1 MLEKLDFSFMAF
13 FFGQY
18 RSDFPPAVSISSVA
32 GGQERFP
39 CLLAKGFFVSKTL
52 KLLPAHFLVN
62 SLSLLCAHA
71 WCDFQSLHSA
81 DEKAAGLSA
90 ICQYLGGGHN
100 LGLLGLCQDASRSSH
115 NRFSTCIVVT
125 VHPVLLKRHAVYECI
140 SCPP

>member
-81 DEKAAGLSA
+81 DEKAAGLQLSVNIWAVA
-90 ICQYLGGGHN
+90 ITWVYLGFVRMLADH
-100 LGLLGLCQDASRSSH
+100 H
-115 NRFSTCIVVT
+115 VT
-125 VHPVLLKRHAVYECI
+125 AFPRAL
-140 SCPP
+140 